1 MDAAGLA
8 RRTIATAMALMAVA
22 AGGAAANPVSDENEK
37 QGTDRW
43 DLTPPAHPAIEGYST
58 EPSAAPGDT
67 FHLHVRAPAGDRYRV
82 LVYRLGWYGGDG
94 GRAVACVP
102 GCDGD
107 EPAVPQRPAPPPD
120 PFTGRA
126 DARWSVTDEVH
137 VGDDWVSGYYLAI
150 LRV

>member
-67 FHLHVRAPAGDRYRV
+67 FHLHVRAPTGDRYRI
-82 LVYRLGWYGGDG
+82 LVYRLRRDG
-94 GRAVACVP
+94 GARRRQVACAP
-102 GCDGD
+102 DCAGD
-107 EPAVPQRPAPPPD
+107 EPANPQRPPPPPD
-120 PFTGRA
+120 PAT
-126 DARWSVTDEVH
+126 
-137 VGDDWVSGYYLAI
+137 
-150 LRV
+150 

>member
-67 FHLHVRAPAGDRYRV
+67 FHLHVRAPAGDRYRI
-82 LVYRLGWYGGDG
+82 LVYRLRWYGGG
-94 GRAVACVP
+94 GGPPVSLVP
-102 GCDGD
+102 RRRGGA
-107 EPAVPQRPAPPPD
+107 PAQPQR
-120 PFTGRA
+120 
-126 DARWSVTDEVH
+126 
-137 VGDDWVSGYYLAI
+137 
-150 LRV
+150 